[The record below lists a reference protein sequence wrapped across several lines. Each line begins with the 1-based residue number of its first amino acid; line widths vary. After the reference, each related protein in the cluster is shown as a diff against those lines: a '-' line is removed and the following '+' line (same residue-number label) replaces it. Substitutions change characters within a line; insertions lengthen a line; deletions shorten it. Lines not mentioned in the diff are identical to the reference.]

1 MLFWNSEL
9 SHKVYNLPK
18 IHVWISELVLQS
30 IYIYKGIVTLML
42 KEGLCF
48 DDRAH
53 CLHGDRSICIP
64 QQIYIVLGKNCS
76 QMMLKKL
83 EQL

>member
-9 SHKVYNLPK
+9 SRKMYNLPK

-42 KEGLCF
+42 KEDLCF

-53 CLHGDRSICIP
+53 CLHRDGS
-64 QQIYIVLGKNCS
+64 IYIPR
-76 QMMLKKL
+76 QI
-83 EQL
+83 